1 MKIKDIKLY
10 CKSSN
15 CIFIVML
22 LYDDE
27 KYFQNSFSDAKR
39 HKKSSSEK
47 AFSSRERTLECIALV
62 MNTKLKQME
71 ESSSS
76 YLDILA

>member
-1 MKIKDIKLY
+1 MTMKNIFKIVFQMQKDT
-10 CKSSN
+10 
-15 CIFIVML
+15 
-22 LYDDE
+22 
-27 KYFQNSFSDAKR
+27 
-39 HKKSSSEK
+39 KKSSSEK